1 MDLKLIFNLFSVL
14 YLGCEIPYTIGVAII
29 WLFGLNISLGVIA
42 LYWFLVIFLLQR
54 SLDDRMKLCNLTKLG
69 LIDRRSKVNYECM

>member
-69 LIDRRSKVNYECM
+69 LIDKRSKVNYECM

>member
-1 MDLKLIFNLFSVL
+1 MKLIHNLFSVL

-42 LYWFLVIFLLQR
+42 LYWFLVVFLVQR
-54 SLDDRMKLCNLTKLG
+54 TLDDRMKLGNLAKLG
-69 LIDRRSKVNYECM
+69 LIDQRSKLNYEFM